1 LIDKKF
7 KPFLLEVNH
16 APSFNDDTEVD
27 KHVKTE
33 LITDTLRLL
42 NITYASKQR
51 ALDFQRKAL
60 ENNQLVKRSKEEA
73 AAPDSTVEAD
83 EERLAFEKYQLANLG
98 DYQRIY
104 PFPHTEEDGSTE
116 EERGRWQTY
125 EAIREHAKEVW
136 VKQTGLTNIKAGQE
150 KKEAS

>member
-1 LIDKKF
+1 MIDKKF

-51 ALDFQRKAL
+51 ALEL
-60 ENNQLVKRSKEEA
+60 
-73 AAPDSTVEAD
+73 
-83 EERLAFEKYQLANLG
+83 
-98 DYQRIY
+98 
-104 PFPHTEEDGSTE
+104 
-116 EERGRWQTY
+116 
-125 EAIREHAKEVW
+125 
-136 VKQTGLTNIKAGQE
+136 
-150 KKEAS
+150 